1 MPVDGEDAIREI
13 LELERIAVVGASTDY
28 DKAAHIVPAFLQRNG
43 YHLVPVN
50 PNAESVFGRPAS
62 DSLAEVDEE
71 IEIVQVFRPS
81 DEVEGIVDQAIARD
95 DVRVI
100 WTQPAIRDDRAA
112 RRAERAGLRVVQDR
126 CMKAEYGMVMR

>member
-28 DKAAHIVPAFLQRNG
+28 DKAAHIVPAFLQRKG

-50 PNAESVFGRPAS
+50 PNAEAVFGRLAS
-62 DSLAEVDEE
+62 NSLAEVDEE

-81 DEVEGIVDQAIARD
+81 DEVERIVDQAIARD

-100 WTQPAIRDDRAA
+100 WTQPGIRDDRAA
-112 RRAERAGLRVVQDR
+112 RRAERAGLDVVQDR